1 MKKLS
6 GGGRGL
12 ASAAC
17 LAMPA
22 SIASARS
29 KCMKSILLF
38 APRFVQGKI
47 KKLKISLRKEVWL
60 PEYIQILSYI
70 EQ

>member
-6 GGGRGL
+6 GGGRCL

-22 SIASARS
+22 AKASAKS
-29 KCMKSILLF
+29 KSMKSIF
-38 APRFVQGKI
+38 FCSETENWRNGKTI
-47 KKLKISLRKEVWL
+47 NGCGSL
-60 PEYIQILSYI
+60 ITFNQ
-70 EQ
+70 